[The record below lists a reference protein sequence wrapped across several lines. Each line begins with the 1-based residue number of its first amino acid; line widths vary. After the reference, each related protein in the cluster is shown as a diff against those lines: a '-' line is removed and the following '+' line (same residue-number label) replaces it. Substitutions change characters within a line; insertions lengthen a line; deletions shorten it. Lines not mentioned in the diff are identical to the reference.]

1 MSSRTKHTLALAV
14 VLACVTGGV
23 AANALPPEPKDWEGQ
38 IKLYGWA
45 SALQTEVEAGGVET
59 TIDESF
65 FDILDVL
72 GWAVMGGVEG
82 RYKRGLVMVD
92 FLGMQV
98 ATGADGPGQTFPFE
112 LPGGRDGLLTAGP
125 VGVSTRLTT
134 WMIDTKFGVRALS
147 FPMSKLTGSA
157 AQDDDLRRF
166 DFDLLAGFRVWNVTS
181 KLHVGVDPASL
192 TVGGAPVSL
201 PGILP
206 GVDFGDIALPGPL
219 LSGGSR
225 TVEETV
231 DWLDPIVGFRVS
243 ADVTDRISLMA
254 LGDIGGWGVGTA
266 SELTWQGM
274 IGGSFDLSEHW
285 SLTAAY
291 RALGVNRDSA
301 IKNTILYGP
310 QFGAVFRF

>member
-1 MSSRTKHTLALAV
+1 MKRFFAQVAV
-14 VLACVTGGV
+14 CVLACVTGGA

-38 IKLYGWA
+38 IKLYAWA
-45 SALQTEVEAGGVET
+45 SALQTKVETRGIET

-65 FDILDVL
+65 FDILDDL

-98 ATGADGPGQTFPFE
+98 AASEDSNVNTFPFQP
-112 LPGGRDGLLTAGP
+112 PGGGDGLLTAGP
-125 VGVSTRLTT
+125 VDASTRLTT
-134 WMIDTKFGVRALS
+134 WMVDTKFGFRALS
-147 FPMSKLTGSA
+147 LPMSKLTGSA
-157 AQDDDLRRF
+157 EQDDDLRRF

-181 KLHVGVDPASL
+181 KVHVGVDPASL

-206 GVDFGDIALPGPL
+206 GLDFGDISLPGPL
-219 LSGGSR
+219 VGGGSQ
-225 TVEETV
+225 TVEDTV

-243 ADVTDRISLMA
+243 GDVTKRISLFA

-266 SELTWQGM
+266 SDLTWQGM

-291 RALGVNRDSA
+291 RALGVNRDTA
-301 IKNTILYGP
+301 IRNTILYGP